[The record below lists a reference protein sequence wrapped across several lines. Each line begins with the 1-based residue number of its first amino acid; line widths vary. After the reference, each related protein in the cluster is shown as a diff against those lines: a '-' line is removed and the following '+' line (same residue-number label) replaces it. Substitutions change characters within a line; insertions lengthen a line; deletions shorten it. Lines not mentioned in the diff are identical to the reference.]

1 MRALFIPAPLA
12 LLLAFTPAQ
21 AQGKKPKPPSAAQV
35 KAELKKVEVERD
47 ELKARLSVAE
57 GLQAELASAQKAREL
72 SKADAKEARAELDA
86 LKATLKENQAG
97 FEPLL
102 KDLKAAKDATAE
114 CVTQRERLKLELEAL
129 QARLGPPEE
138 GALVA
143 GGDQVT
149 PARAINL
156 NRVTPRLEGW
166 SKPRGVV
173 VVNVLVDQKGEVVG
187 SRLLQ
192 GLPGDGE
199 KLRDAEIA
207 CVEAAKKLVFEP
219 ARTTEG
225 TKVKVWQGVGFW
237 LE

>member
-1 MRALFIPAPLA
+1 MRAPFIPATLA
-12 LLLAFTPAQ
+12 LLLAAGPAL
-21 AQGKKPKPPSAAQV
+21 AQGKKAKAPSAAQL
-35 KAELKKVEVERD
+35 KAELKKAEQERD
-47 ELKARLSVAE
+47 DLKARLTAAE
-57 GLQAELASAQKAREL
+57 GLQTELASAQKAREL
-72 SKADAKEARAELDA
+72 AKSDAKEARAELDS

-102 KDLKAAKDATAE
+102 KDLKQAKEATAE
-114 CVTQRERLKLELEAL
+114 CAGQRDRLKLELEAL

-138 GALVA
+138 GALVP
-143 GGDQVT
+143 GGDDIT

-173 VVNVLVDQKGEVVG
+173 VVNVLVDQNGEVVG

-192 GLPGDGE
+192 GLPGEGE
-199 KLRDAEIA
+199 KLRSAEIA
-207 CVEAAKKLVFEP
+207 CVEAAKKLVFDP
-219 ARTTEG
+219 ARTKEG

>member
-12 LLLAFTPAQ
+12 LLLAIAPAS
-21 AQGKKPKPPSAAQV
+21 AQGKKPKPPSTTQL
-35 KAELKKVEVERD
+35 KSELKKVEAERD

-57 GLQAELASAQKAREL
+57 GLQTELASAQKARDL
-72 SKADAKEARAELDA
+72 AKSDAKEARAELDS
-86 LKATLKENQAG
+86 LKATLRENQAG

-102 KDLKAAKDATAE
+102 KDLKAAKAAKAE
-114 CVTQRERLKLELEAL
+114 CDSQRERLKLELEAL

-143 GGDQVT
+143 GGDQIT
-149 PARAINL
+149 PARVINL

-166 SKPRGVV
+166 TKPRGVV

-199 KLRDAEIA
+199 KLREAEIA

-219 ARTTEG
+219 ARTAEG

>member
-1 MRALFIPAPLA
+1 MRASFIPASLA
-12 LLLAFTPAQ
+12 LLLAIAPAA
-21 AQGKKPKPPSAAQV
+21 AQGKKPKPPTATQLKAALK
-35 KAELKKVEVERD
+35 KAEAERD
-47 ELKARLSVAE
+47 EFKARLAAAE
-57 GLQAELASAQKAREL
+57 SLQTELATAQQARDL
-72 SKADAKEARAELDA
+72 AKSDAKDARAELNA

-102 KDLKAAKDATAE
+102 KDLKTAKEATAE
-114 CVTQRERLKLELEAL
+114 CVRRRDHLKLELEAL

-138 GALVA
+138 GALVP
-143 GGDQVT
+143 GGDTVA
-149 PARAINL
+149 PARPINL

-173 VVNVLVDQKGEVVG
+173 VVNVLVDQNGEVVG

-207 CVEAAKKLVFEP
+207 CVEAAKKLVFDP
-219 ARTTEG
+219 ARTSEG

>member
-1 MRALFIPAPLA
+1 MRASFIPASLA
-12 LLLAFTPAQ
+12 LFLAVVPAV
-21 AQGKKPKPPSAAQV
+21 AQGKKPKPPSTTQL
-35 KAELKKVEVERD
+35 KAELKRIETERD
-47 ELKARLSVAE
+47 DLKARLVAAE
-57 GLQAELASAQKAREL
+57 GLQTELATAQKARDL
-72 SKADAKEARAELDA
+72 AKSDARDARSELDA

-102 KDLKAAKDATAE
+102 RDLKVAKEATAE
-114 CVTQRERLKLELEAL
+114 CVGQRDRLKLELEAL

-138 GALVA
+138 GALVP
-143 GGDQVT
+143 GGDAIT
-149 PARAINL
+149 PARPINL

-199 KLRDAEIA
+199 KLRDAELA